1 MVRALFYFVGRQ
13 PAFRG
18 SRPLWWPK
26 IVARAV
32 KRQTLSVFL
41 VSLTKVS
48 AFHHHK
54 LTDFPI
60 RCTIYYFQK
69 LFRAVAGEGGCFVGR
84 LFGRRLAVK
93 RLF

>member
-1 MVRALFYFVGRQ
+1 MAEGHLPVVVRQA
-13 PAFRG
+13 PSA
-18 SRPLWWPK
+18 
-26 IVARAV
+26 
-32 KRQTLSVFL
+32 FL

-69 LFRAVAGEGGCFVGR
+69 LFRVVVGEGGCFVGR
-84 LFGRRLAVK
+84 LFGCGLVIK